1 LDAEGGTI
9 VRTIIIAA
17 VILLA
22 LAGVAVALSRPQVAD
37 PGPPVVLDSPAA
49 SPASGGSHDADHD
62 DATEDRDAKAGK
74 DDADHDSDDQFDV
87 AQPKPVKA
95 DGDDWDDDDAYDV
108 EDDSDA
114 DDANDVEDDSDADD
128 ARDTDD

>member
-1 LDAEGGTI
+1 M

-17 VILLA
+17 AILLA

-49 SPASGGSHDADHD
+49 APAPGASHDADD
-62 DATEDRDAKAGK
+62 DATEDRDTRAGE
-74 DDADHDSDDQFDV
+74 DDANHDSDDQFEV

-95 DGDDWDDDDAYDV
+95 DGEDWDDDDPYDV
-108 EDDSDA
+108 DDGDVDDRDA
-114 DDANDVEDDSDADD
+114 DDAHG
-128 ARDTDD
+128 TDD